1 MGEDDKKILFRRVD
15 KSMSKSLLPCGL
27 DSWESFKAGNFYS
40 ASPNLLMANFKKSS
54 HRHLPHETSGVKKFF
69 FGLLIV
75 VLALAI
81 LGGFWFLSQL
91 GPKDVDFR
99 DFDYSVE
106 VPDSVKALQAES
118 LALEAQF
125 EDVLAI
131 RDAGAED
138 ILLLK
143 GALAKQKE
151 YLSLISGVDSEGHKR
166 LINLEERYQ
175 NLAAEPL
182 RLESLELE
190 HQAEALAKDEDYEN
204 ARAKFREAFQRQRQ
218 INETFPQSSAYDV
231 GRASRLERQTSYLM
245 AVPLLQRSLSLEE
258 EADLFIEAREWG
270 SAEERLQQA
279 MSLQDQLNREY
290 RGTNQASVAR
300 LERLRIK
307 LVGIRS
313 GQSYVEVQRVAQLAD
328 ERRAESENL
337 EAAALYLEAS
347 RLQRQLNEAYRD
359 SPFASSERVSEFQR
373 KSQTAES
380 FELGLAIE
388 RNHDLMQKLL
398 AERRTYEAAEVIAAL
413 RRDIKQMEEAFPRS
427 SLNDEDLQ
435 LKVRY
440 LNLVQNDLGFIQ
452 DRIYD
457 ALLPIPEVESWRM
470 LRTEVP
476 QALYSLIMGTNPS
489 RNKGDVRPVDSVSWL
504 EAKSFCERL
513 SWVLGKPVRLPTEN
527 EFRQALGGLRYV
539 VLEDHVWSVS
549 DAAGVPQEVGTKEPF
564 ASGFY
569 DLLGNVSEWLES
581 TDRFETEDAR
591 HIGGHAQDRLESIFT
606 VPIREAPRGERNR
619 LTGFRITV
627 EVD

>member
-1 MGEDDKKILFRRVD
+1 
-15 KSMSKSLLPCGL
+15 
-27 DSWESFKAGNFYS
+27 
-40 ASPNLLMANFKKSS
+40 MAKFKKSS
-54 HRHLPHETSGVKKFF
+54 KRHLPHQSNGIKKFV

-75 VLALAI
+75 VLALAV

-91 GPKDVDFR
+91 GPKDVDYR
-99 DFDYSVE
+99 NFDYSLE
-106 VPDSVKALQAES
+106 VPESVKALQAES
-118 LALEAQF
+118 LALESQF
-125 EDVLAI
+125 EDALAL
-131 RDAGAED
+131 RAPEAED

-143 GALAKQKE
+143 GALDKQE
-151 YLSLISGVDSEGHKR
+151 SYLSQISGVDSEAQKR
-166 LINLEERYQ
+166 LVNLRERYH

-182 RLESLELE
+182 RLESLDLE
-190 HQAEALAKDEDYEN
+190 GEAVALVAEKDYEN
-204 ARAKFREAFQRQRQ
+204 ARIKFREAYQKQRQV
-218 INETFPQSSAYDV
+218 NESFPESSAYDV
-231 GRASRLERQTSYLM
+231 GRATRLERQARYLM
-245 AVPLLQRSLSLEE
+245 AVPLLQRSLELEE
-258 EADLFIEAREWG
+258 EADVFIEAKEWG
-270 SAEERLQQA
+270 AAEERLQQA
-279 MSLQDQLNREY
+279 MALQDQLNREY
-290 RGTNQASVAR
+290 RGTNQSSVAR
-300 LERLRIK
+300 LERLRVK

-313 GQSYVEVQRVAQLAD
+313 GQSYVEVQRVVQLAD
-328 ERRAESENL
+328 ERRAANENL

-359 SPFASSERVSEFQR
+359 SPYASSERVSEYQR

-380 FELGLAIE
+380 FELGLEIE
-388 RNHDLMQKLL
+388 RNHDLMKKLL

-457 ALLPIPEVESWRM
+457 ALLPIPEVDGWRM

-489 RNKGDVRPVDSVSWL
+489 RNKGDVRPVDSVSWV
-504 EAKSFCERL
+504 EAKNFCERL
-513 SWVLGKPVRLPTEN
+513 TWILGDSVRLPTEH
-527 EFRQALGGLRYV
+527 EFRQALGPLRYV
-539 VLEDHVWSVS
+539 VLEDLVWSVS
-549 DAAGVPQEVGTKEPF
+549 NAESVPQAVATKKPF

-581 TDRFETEDAR
+581 IDRFDTEDAR
-591 HIGGHAQDRLESIFT
+591 HIGGHAQDRLESIFS

-619 LTGFRITV
+619 LTGFRV
-627 EVD
+627 VVKVD